1 MAKPLRAQNF
11 FDLFFSSQ
19 EALSLNFS
27 NFIQKQLVLHI
38 PLYIITYTSIYYYI
52 YLYSPKAF
60 GTVLAHFH
68 TRSFLYAQALS
79 SKKTHILKN
88 SPKHRSVFSLLLL
101 VLCAEFFT
109 NITGLLRKL
118 LCLNRFFVTTA
129 SQVCAERGS
138 GILPVG
144 ISSADECRIAFRTS
158 QKLFLMLRCHTKV
171 TESSIGDAVVVEP
184 VILRTPLSSER
195 AFLRSLGSKLRPI
208 IQRGPDRTNGLD

>member
-1 MAKPLRAQNF
+1 MQ
-11 FDLFFSSQ
+11 
-19 EALSLNFS
+19 
-27 NFIQKQLVLHI
+27 V
-38 PLYIITYTSIYYYI
+38 
-52 YLYSPKAF
+52 
-60 GTVLAHFH
+60 
-68 TRSFLYAQALS
+68 LS

-129 SQVCAERGS
+129 SQVCAERSS

-144 ISSADECRIAFRTS
+144 ISSADECRIALRTS
-158 QKLFLMLRCHTKV
+158 QKLFLMLRCHTMV

>member
-1 MAKPLRAQNF
+1 MAKPPRAQHF

-38 PLYIITYTSIYYYI
+38 PLYIITYTSIARKHLALFWRI
-52 YLYSPKAF
+52 SI
-60 GTVLAHFH
+60 LAHFC
-68 TRSFLYAQALS
+68 TSKPCR
-79 SKKTHILKN
+79 KKTHILKN

-118 LCLNRFFVTTA
+118 LCLNRLFVRTA

-144 ISSADECRIAFRTS
+144 ISSADECRIALRTS

-171 TESSIGDAVVVEP
+171 TESSIGDAIVVEP

-195 AFLRSLGSKLRPI
+195 AFLLGQL
-208 IQRGPDRTNGLD
+208 